1 MEGIFV
7 KIRLPLLAAVVIAI
21 GAAAAGAAA
30 AGASTQAPAVVLPPG
45 VILHGGFT
53 YMPSVKLPR
62 NNPPDLS
69 SRPKAVEY
77 SDNWAGY
84 AAAANSGIQLTTVGG
99 DFNIPSVNCA
109 KSPVGS
115 SGYAFVAH
123 WVGLDGLTDGT
134 VEQTGVDAYC
144 DSSGTPGYFAW
155 YEMYPLSP
163 VAFSGVSPGDA
174 ITTTVTYNAT
184 AKTYHMNLTDVTT
197 GGSVTSTQ
205 SCPSGSTCSNLSAE
219 AISEDPGGAVP
230 GGYNLADF
238 GMENYTATHVT
249 DSKGLSSALNASAD
263 WTSTELIMQEPSTD
277 ILATPGGLYD
287 GRAFNVSWKAAS

>member
-1 MEGIFV
+1 M

-21 GAAAAGAAA
+21 GGAAAGAATA
-30 AGASTQAPAVVLPPG
+30 AASTSSPAVVLPPG
-45 VILHGGFT
+45 TVVHGFT
-53 YMPSVKLPR
+53 YAPNIKLPR

-69 SRPKAVEY
+69 GRPKATEY

-84 AAAANSGIQLTTVGG
+84 AADANSGIQLTTVGA
-99 DFNIPSVNCA
+99 DFNIPSVNCS

-115 SGYAFVAH
+115 SGYAYVAH

-144 DSSGTPGYFAW
+144 NSSGTAGYYAW

-163 VAFSGVSPGDA
+163 VPFSGVSPGDA
-174 ITTTVTYNAT
+174 ITTTVTYNSS
-184 AKTYHMNLTDVTT
+184 AKTYHMNLTDVTNGDVIT
-197 GGSVTSTQ
+197 TTQ
-205 SCPSGSTCSNLSAE
+205 SCPSGSTCLNESAE
-219 AISEDPGGAVP
+219 AITEDPGGAVP

-238 GMENYTATHVT
+238 GMENYTATRVV

-263 WTSTELIMQEPSTD
+263 WTSTELIMQEPSDD

-287 GRAFNVSWKAAS
+287 GRAFNVTWNRAS

>member
-1 MEGIFV
+1 MGRHLV
-7 KIRLPLLAAVVIAI
+7 KIKLPLLAAIVLAI
-21 GAAAAGAAA
+21 GGAAGGAAAAS
-30 AGASTQAPAVVLPPG
+30 ASTSSPAVALPAG
-45 VILHGGFT
+45 VTAHGLAYAPNVT
-53 YMPSVKLPR
+53 LPR
-62 NNPPDLS
+62 NTPPDLS
-69 SRPKAVEY
+69 GKPKATEY

-84 AAAANSGIQLTTVGG
+84 AASANAGIQLTTVGG

-115 SGYAFVAH
+115 SGYAYDAH

-144 DSSGTPGYFAW
+144 TSSGTPGYFAW
-155 YEMYPLSP
+155 YEMYPLNP
-163 VAFSGVSPGDA
+163 VAFSGVNPGDA
-174 ITTTVTYNAT
+174 ITTTVTYNPT

-205 SCPSGSTCSNLSAE
+205 SCPSGSTCENTSAE
-219 AISEDPGGAVP
+219 MISEDPGGAVP

-238 GMENYTATHVT
+238 GMENYTATRVI

-263 WTSTELIMQEPSTD
+263 WTSTELIMQEPSND

-287 GRAFNVSWKAAS
+287 GRAFNVSWNAAS